1 MLPEVTDSPLLPTL
15 LVVSVELPALL
26 SGRLEMLDCKS
37 EWISATLPTWHH
49 LLQLSQL
56 LLDLLLSLVR
66 LLVLDSVEFST
77 ATKFEKRLN
86 VLENLSG
93 TFWRIYPACFI

>member
-1 MLPEVTDSPLLPTL
+1 MTDSPLLPTL

-66 LLVLDSVEFST
+66 LLVLNSVEFS
-77 ATKFEKRLN
+77 TKFEKRLY